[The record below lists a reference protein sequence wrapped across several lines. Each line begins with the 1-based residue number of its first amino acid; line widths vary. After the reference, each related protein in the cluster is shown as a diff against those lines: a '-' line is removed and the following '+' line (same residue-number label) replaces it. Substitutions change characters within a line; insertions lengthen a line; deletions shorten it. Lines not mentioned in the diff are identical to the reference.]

1 MGIAAAIKSFF
12 GALGALMGFLDR
24 RAVRRGAKSEV
35 YNEQDRETLE
45 LVKRVADMSVSDVDR
60 VWSQLQKK
68 RAAERNMSNYPEA

>member
-45 LVKRVADMSVSDVDR
+45 LVKRVADMSNSDVER
-60 VWSQLQKK
+60 VWSQLQKRRTSK
-68 RAAERNMSNYPEA
+68 RHMPDTPET